1 MIKRNDK
8 HSNQIS
14 GTISTENSLFVVF
27 QLLQHSRFCI
37 KRKEKVSEQKCFG
50 FLELYLVLLSISY
63 LLTHCWREW
72 LSEGWE
78 KMTIHT
84 YSTGKKG
91 PIFLQHIPW
100 IKAWKNDWPWSIP
113 FPCWNGYF
121 FQYIAKV
128 NGTMMFPL
136 IFIMSGQGV
145 QTYFH
150 HGLKSNHIR

>member
-1 MIKRNDK
+1 MINT
-8 HSNQIS
+8 QIRFLAQFLQIIHYS
-14 GTISTENSLFVVF
+14 LSSKSCSTVDFV
-27 QLLQHSRFCI
+27 L
-37 KRKEKVSEQKCFG
+37 KEKKKVSEQKSFG
-50 FLELYLVLLSISY
+50 FLELYLALLSISY
-63 LLTHCWREW
+63 ILTHCWREW

-91 PIFLQHIPW
+91 PIFLQQVPW

-121 FQYIAKV
+121 SQYIAKV
-128 NGTMMFPL
+128 NGTMIFPL
-136 IFIMSGQGV
+136 IPIMSGQGV